1 MIHANESE
9 TIMDYYE
16 AKQQLDALL
25 RNGQISLDEY
35 EIEVYA
41 LRYAHGEAMSARDDA
56 REVTA

>member
-1 MIHANESE
+1 
-9 TIMDYYE
+9 MDYYE

-41 LRYAHGEAMSARDDA
+41 LRYAHGEAMSAQDERA
-56 REVTA
+56 EA